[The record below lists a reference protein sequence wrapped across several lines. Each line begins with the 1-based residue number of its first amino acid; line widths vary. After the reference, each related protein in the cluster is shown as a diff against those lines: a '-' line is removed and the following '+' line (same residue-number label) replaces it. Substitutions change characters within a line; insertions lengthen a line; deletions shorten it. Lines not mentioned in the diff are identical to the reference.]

1 MAGCRDRILRALE
14 ELSAAELRRLKAAL
28 NRLPL
33 AAGYGTIPRG
43 RMEGADALDLTDL
56 VVGYYRE
63 GYGVRVLAEA
73 LRRIQR
79 LDLADGLVG
88 DAGEMAVAG
97 GGGGQR
103 LVVRRAALPRAVPVV
118 DGAKGGADTGSGAGN
133 DLLPPPSPPV
143 QPHAAAATPPT
154 SPPTCP
160 PSRRP
165 SASWPATRLAL
176 IQRVRG
182 VAALLDRLEADG
194 VLSAEEVA
202 AVAAG
207 PTPQEQMRRLLAT
220 APAWGRRGHR
230 QFLRAMRCLHPHLM
244 EDLGEEGED
253 APEGEYA
260 GDP

>member
-33 AAGYGTIPRG
+33 AAGYSTIPRG

-63 GYGVRVLAEA
+63 GYGVRVLGEA

-88 DAGEMAVAG
+88 DAGEMAV
-97 GGGGQR
+97 
-103 LVVRRAALPRAVPVV
+103 
-118 DGAKGGADTGSGAGN
+118 GGAPRRDAD
-133 DLLPPPSPPV
+133 DL
-143 QPHAAAATPPT
+143 AAAGPAL
-154 SPPTCP
+154 SPAE
-160 PSRRP
+160 RFVARH
-165 SASWPATRLAL
+165 RLAL

-194 VLSAEEVA
+194 VLTAEEAA

-230 QFLRAMRCLHPHLM
+230 QFLRAMRCLHPYLM
-244 EDLGEEGED
+244 EDLGKE
-253 APEGEYA
+253 
-260 GDP
+260 

>member
-33 AAGYGTIPRG
+33 AAGYSTIPRG

-88 DAGEMAVAG
+88 DAAPC
-97 GGGGQR
+97 R
-103 LVVRRAALPRAVPVV
+103 SRAADDLAADVPP
-118 DGAKGGADTGSGAGN
+118 
-133 DLLPPPSPPV
+133 LSPAERFV
-143 QPHAAAATPPT
+143 ARH
-154 SPPTCP
+154 
-160 PSRRP
+160 
-165 SASWPATRLAL
+165 RLAL

-194 VLSAEEVA
+194 VLTAEEVA

-244 EDLGEEGED
+244 EDLGEDGED
-253 APEGEYA
+253 APEGEDA